1 MTPPTALEHVCSRFE
16 AVLLQS
22 LWPARGLRSTFADDE
37 NGSSGAAFGA
47 AATLDGIL
55 AEAFADALEQAGGLG
70 LGSELARKL
79 SGRAR

>member
-1 MTPPTALEHVCSRFE
+1 LEQVCSQFE

-37 NGSSGAAFGA
+37 NDLSGAALGA
-47 AATLDGIL
+47 VATLDGIF
-55 AEAFADALEQAGGLG
+55 AEAFAAALEHAGGLG

-79 SGRAR
+79 SGWAR